1 MSARLC
7 LYRGSF
13 RIAAENCED
22 LRNSGP
28 RDLETSRTRELESS
42 VCRPC
47 AYRSRLM
54 PEEADEDHRSG
65 RGAEEHLFDHD
76 PLQSGR
82 ALF

>member
-1 MSARLC
+1 M
-7 LYRGSF
+7 
-13 RIAAENCED
+13 AAENCED
-22 LRNSGP
+22 PKTSG
-28 RDLETSRTRELESS
+28 TRELENS
-42 VCRPC
+42 VRWPC
-47 AYRSRLM
+47 AYRRRLM

>member
-1 MSARLC
+1 
-7 LYRGSF
+7 
-13 RIAAENCED
+13 
-22 LRNSGP
+22 
-28 RDLETSRTRELESS
+28 
-42 VCRPC
+42 
-47 AYRSRLM
+47 M

>member
-1 MSARLC
+1 MPVSVRLC

-13 RIAAENCED
+13 RIAVENCED

-28 RDLETSRTRELESS
+28 RELESS